1 MKPRLFGK
9 LLLPSLMVGVVACSQ
24 PDVIKT
30 DAAAGQGGMSG
41 SGGVSG
47 TGAGGAPSTGAGGAT
62 PGGSGGMP
70 GGGAGGSSIGGAAGA
85 GSAGASGSGGAMGA
99 GGSGAG
105 GAVTVTG
112 IAGIPNQFGET
123 LASSFFLV
131 PCYQQAAQDCITI
144 PTGTQCPNQNAASFE
159 ARGFTQNET
168 FTLGG
173 TPGTMYNLTFTV
185 NGVAEAKYYT
195 GGMRDAGNGVVA
207 NAQGPAG
214 TDTFYRG
221 GSPVAQEFYN
231 VYKLVVRNP
240 GGAELNHYYLNSFPQ
255 TTTPYEDHETF
266 LLHYT
271 KTIPVPG
278 GGTVDLFMGDSN
290 CHAVDNCG
298 PGVYAGVCTASRS
311 VPSEPTLKVPTTYM
325 GKPVSSIN
333 LLNGA
338 NQPYHAQIIHITV
351 NSVAAM

>member
-1 MKPRLFGK
+1 M
-9 LLLPSLMVGVVACSQ
+9 
-24 PDVIKT
+24 
-30 DAAAGQGGMSG
+30 
-41 SGGVSG
+41 
-47 TGAGGAPSTGAGGAT
+47 
-62 PGGSGGMP
+62 GGSGT
-70 GGGAGGSSIGGAAGA
+70 
-85 GSAGASGSGGAMGA
+85 
-99 GGSGAG
+99 G
-105 GAVTVTG
+105 GAVTVTSV
-112 IAGIPNQFGET
+112 AGVPNQFGET

-159 ARGFTQNET
+159 ARGFTQTET

-195 GGMRDAGNGVVA
+195 GGMRDAGTGVVA

-221 GSPVAQEFYN
+221 GMPVAQEFYN

-311 VPSEPTLKVPTTYM
+311 VPSEPTLKVPTMYM
-325 GKPVSSIN
+325 GKQVSSIN

>member
-1 MKPRLFGK
+1 MTSGTLAI
-9 LLLPSLMVGVVACSQ
+9 LVLPALGIIACAQS
-24 PDVIKT
+24 DVIKS
-30 DAAAGQGGMSG
+30 DAGTGGATGTGG
-41 SGGVSG
+41 SPSS
-47 TGAGGAPSTGAGGAT
+47 GAGGMLAGSTGGASMTGTGGT
-62 PGGSGGMP
+62 P
-70 GGGAGGSSIGGAAGA
+70 GAGGSSMGGAAGS
-85 GSAGASGSGGAMGA
+85 GTSAGTGGATGV
-99 GGSGAG
+99 GGSGTGGTTAITVGALAG
-105 GAVTVTG
+105 V
-112 IAGIPNQFGET
+112 PNQFGET

-144 PTGTQCPNQNAASFE
+144 PTGVQCPNQNAANFE
-159 ARGFTQNET
+159 GRGFTQTET

-173 TPGTMYNLTFTV
+173 TAGTMYNMTFTV

-195 GGMRDAGNGVVA
+195 GGVRDAGTGVVA

-221 GSPVAQEFYN
+221 GAPVAQEFYN
-231 VYKLVVRNP
+231 VYKIVVRNP
-240 GGAELNHYYLNSFPQ
+240 GGTELNHYYLNSFPQ

-278 GGTVDLFMGDSN
+278 TGTVDLFLGDSN

-311 VPSEPTLKVPTTYM
+311 VPSEPTLKVPTMYM
-325 GKPVSSIN
+325 GKAVSSIN

-338 NQPYHAQIIHITV
+338 NQPYHAQIIHLTV